1 MTTKIVGIEGM
12 SVQQV
17 QDAVAR
23 GGRFVIYQYCFSVLV
38 MSFKR
43 SSDVHF
49 VPPGESAVKKGASY
63 IATSLLAGWWGIP
76 WGPIWTL
83 ATVFKN
89 LGGGVDVTHQVLGSI
104 APAQP
109 VVAAPRTI
117 PAAPL

>member
-1 MTTKIVGIEGM
+1 MTRIVGIEGM
-12 SVQQV
+12 TTQQV

-43 SSDVHF
+43 GSDIHF
-49 VPPGESAVKKGASY
+49 VRPGESAAKKGASY
-63 IATSLLAGWWGIP
+63 TAMSLVVGWWGIP

-83 ATVFKN
+83 MTVFKN
-89 LGGGVDVTHQVLGSI
+89 LGGGIDVTRQVLNSI

-109 VVAAPRTI
+109 VVAAPAAI
-117 PAAPL
+117 GPAPF

>member
-1 MTTKIVGIEGM
+1 MAKIVGIEGM
-12 SVQQV
+12 TVQQV

-23 GGRFVIYQYCFSVLV
+23 GGRFVVYQYCFSVLV

-49 VPPGESAVKKGASY
+49 VRPGESAAKKGASY
-63 IATSLLAGWWGIP
+63 VATSLVAGWWGIP

-83 ATVFKN
+83 STVFKN
-89 LGGGVDVTHQVLGSI
+89 LGGGVDVTRQVLNSI

-109 VVAAPRTI
+109 VVAAA
-117 PAAPL
+117 PAIGTAPI

>member
-1 MTTKIVGIEGM
+1 MAKIVGIEGM
-12 SVQQV
+12 TVQQV

-23 GGRFVIYQYCFSVLV
+23 GGRFVVYQYCFSVLV

-49 VPPGESAVKKGASY
+49 VRPGESAAKKGASY
-63 IATSLLAGWWGIP
+63 VATSLVAGWWGIP

-83 ATVFKN
+83 STVFKN
-89 LGGGVDVTHQVLGSI
+89 LGGGVDVTRQVLNSI

-109 VVAAPRTI
+109 VV
-117 PAAPL
+117 PAAPAIGTAPI

>member
-1 MTTKIVGIEGM
+1 MTKIVGIDGM
-12 SVQQV
+12 TVQQV
-17 QDAVAR
+17 QEAVAS
-23 GGRFVIYQYCFSVLV
+23 GGRFVVYQYCFSVLV

-43 SSDVHF
+43 SSDIHF
-49 VPPGESAVKKGASY
+49 LRPGESAARKGASY

-89 LGGGVDVTHQVLGSI
+89 LGGGVDVTRQVLNSI

-109 VVAAPRTI
+109 VVAAPPSIR
-117 PAAPL
+117 PAPL